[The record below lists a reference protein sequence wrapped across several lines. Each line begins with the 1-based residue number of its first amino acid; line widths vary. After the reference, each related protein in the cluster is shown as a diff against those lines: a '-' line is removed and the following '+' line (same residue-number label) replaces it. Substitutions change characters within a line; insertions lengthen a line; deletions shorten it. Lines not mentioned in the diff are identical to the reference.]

1 MPLGSP
7 WPGSGSQT
15 GGSNSGGSQSRVE
28 VGPPD
33 LDDTASYIGVG
44 FQRPPTTTRRVTT
57 PPRATWLRAWRRPC
71 LQKIC
76 NYPLLPKS
84 AADVAGW
91 AAGGLTSALTDPA
104 GYLSGTQGLLGPS
117 PNNGTAPAA
126 PAAGVNPAFLPLLIL
141 PPLGTRSLRR
151 TLCLELCI
159 WLFHHGR
166 QSRRPTSSRR
176 GSRAA
181 STAHRLT
188 NRTFS
193 RGSQAQKKG
202 VARRES

>member
-15 GGSNSGGSQSRVE
+15 GGSNSGGSQSRIE

-76 NYPLLPKS
+76 NYPLVPKS

-141 PPLGTRSLRR
+141 PPLVLGAYAAHCAWSYAYGSST
-151 TLCLELCI
+151 TA
-159 WLFHHGR
+159 GNPGA
-166 QSRRPTSSRR
+166 RPQV
-176 GSRAA
+176 AA
-181 STAHRLT
+181 EAVPLQLPT
-188 NRTFS
+188 
-193 RGSQAQKKG
+193 
-202 VARRES
+202 V